1 MTDIYAFL
9 DAERIPYERLDH
21 PPVYTVAEAERL
33 VPPLP
38 ATHTKNLFLRDR
50 RGERHFL
57 VVVGF
62 EKMVDLKGLA
72 RLLGVRKLGFGSPE
86 RLRRYLGVEPGA
98 VSLLALV
105 NDEAGAVE
113 VVIDRPLWEARALA
127 CHPLVN
133 TSTLTIARAD
143 MARFLRAT
151 GHSPRLVDVPGR

>member
-9 DAERIPYERLDH
+9 DAERIPYERFDH

-50 RGERHFL
+50 KGERHFL

>member
-9 DAERIPYERLDH
+9 DAERIPYERFDH

-151 GHSPRLVDVPGR
+151 GHSPRLVDVPWR